1 MFLVLHFENL
11 QPKYILG
18 KNILGKCILALLFVL
33 IFFSLTAQNTNPY
46 RLQNKNMDYV
56 EDFELLADKN
66 YTFEQILQ
74 DKSLI
79 FTKYSG
85 KYAMQGLDY
94 YWLRFSVKNPS
105 PYTKYG
111 YVSPH
116 PNFHNVLYSY
126 DAENKTWKTA
136 EAGME
141 INNQKRRGSLMPCV
155 FQANST
161 DTFFLKIKVSPLATQ
176 PYEVG
181 FHIKI
186 EQEKYYQE
194 KEQFM
199 MVLWIA
205 TLLTM
210 TAFFLYNLYIYF
222 IFKDLTYLYYL
233 VIVLGGIIYIT
244 GLNNYFNI
252 LLPFRLFNI
261 EVKPNG
267 NVYWFDFNQGIR
279 DIGIILVMGGFI
291 QFTRTYLQLFHQFP
305 FWDKV
310 LRYVLYSF
318 SGVMLGNIL
327 LTQSKIYYTDNF
339 IAFPS
344 NIAIIFIILLMLSMG
359 IISFKKKYA
368 PALYFLFANAIPLL
382 LMLVLAGYFALYKF
396 YGEGAVLLPN
406 LAIISQALTFAV
418 ALVARVNNL
427 KEELQQKEMEAQILR
442 GENEQMVSRNQF
454 IELENEYIMAEIA
467 LEKNQKEEL
476 QAKLEANQRELA
488 SNTMYL
494 YQKNELLTNLQKQI
508 ESLSQ
513 KSIPQHKA
521 ELKEIKASIKNS
533 LHLETDWEKFKLHFE
548 QVHPNFFKEL
558 LEKHPNLTNNEI
570 RLCAYFHLNLSAKEI
585 ATLLN
590 INPESVHRAKTRLN
604 KKINNV
610 TE

>member
-1 MFLVLHFENL
+1 MYK
-11 QPKYILG
+11 QYILV
-18 KNILGKCILALLFVL
+18 ILFILPL
-33 IFFSLTAQNTNPY
+33 FSLIAQNTNLY
-46 RLQNKNMDYV
+46 NLQDKNSDYV
-56 EDFELLADKN
+56 ENFDVLADKN
-66 YTFEQILQ
+66 YTFEQILH
-74 DKSLI
+74 DKSLA
-79 FTKYSG
+79 FTKYAD
-85 KYAMQGLDY
+85 KYDMKGLDY
-94 YWLRFSVKNPS
+94 YWLRFIIKNPS

-111 YVSPH
+111 FVSPH

-126 DAENKTWKTA
+126 DAENKTWKTS

-141 INNQKRRGSLMPCV
+141 IDNQRRRGSLMPCV

-161 DTFFLKIKVSPLATQ
+161 DTFFLKVKVSPLATQ
-176 PYEVG
+176 PYKVG
-181 FHIKI
+181 FDIKI
-186 EQEKYYQE
+186 EQEKYTLDN
-194 KEQFM
+194 EQFM

-205 TLLTM
+205 TLFTM

-267 NVYWFDFNQGIR
+267 NVYWFDLNQGIR
-279 DIGIILVMGGFI
+279 DFGIVLVMGGFI
-291 QFTRTYLQLFHQFP
+291 QFTRIYLQLFRQFP
-305 FWDKV
+305 LWDKT
-310 LRYVLYSF
+310 LRYILYGF
-318 SGVMLGNIL
+318 SGVMLCNIVLTGGNI
-327 LTQSKIYYTDNF
+327 YYIDNF

-344 NIAIIFIILLMLSMG
+344 NIAIMLIILIMLYVG
-359 IISFKKKYA
+359 IISLRKGYT
-368 PALYFLFANAIPLL
+368 PARYFLFANAIPLL
-382 LMLVLAGYFALYKF
+382 IMLVLAGYFAIYKF
-396 YGEGAVLLPN
+396 YGRGATLLPN
-406 LAIISQALTFAV
+406 LAILSQALTFAV

-427 KEELQQKEMEAQILR
+427 KEELQQKEMEAQVLKA
-442 GENEQMVSRNQF
+442 ENEQMVSRNQF

-488 SNTMYL
+488 SNTLYL
-494 YQKNELLTNLQKQI
+494 FQKNELLTNLQKQI
-508 ESLSQ
+508 ENLSQ
-513 KSIPQHKA
+513 KSIPQHKE
-521 ELKEIKASIKNS
+521 ELKEIKATIKNS

-558 LEKHPNLTNNEI
+558 LDKHPNLTNNEI

-585 ATLLN
+585 AALLN

-604 KKINNV
+604 KKLNTIV
-610 TE
+610 E